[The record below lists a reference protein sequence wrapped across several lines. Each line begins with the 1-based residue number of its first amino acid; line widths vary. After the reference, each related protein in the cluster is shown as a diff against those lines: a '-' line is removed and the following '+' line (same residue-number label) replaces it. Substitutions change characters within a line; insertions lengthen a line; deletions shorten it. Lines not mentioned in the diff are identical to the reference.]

1 MNFDGLGLNNK
12 VPINMSTETDPNIV
26 WKMALIIL
34 YCMYILYVGRAI
46 IITCWNCFLHTC
58 LKPCGVD
65 PCGAGGA
72 IASPD
77 HGRPRAGWNDFY
89 PRVAK
94 PRVTPI
100 FSIRAPS
107 RGSRLCQPNNTGT
120 PGNSNLPTAP
130 RNRDENE
137 LNRFFIVIED
147 VKKIQKQNRYI
158 LQKLEIESKKH
169 YEEIRNQ
176 TKQLNLLKNLVLDLK
191 NSQNSKQKAEK
202 VESPIQL
209 YSISN
214 QLEWT
219 PCTGNCV
226 ICLDKPLTHAV
237 RPCGHFIACA
247 DCAEKFKL
255 LRSCPCLGMYFFV
268 K

>member
-1 MNFDGLGLNNK
+1 
-12 VPINMSTETDPNIV
+12 MSTETDPNIV
-26 WKMALIIL
+26 WKLALLIL

-46 IITCWNCFLHTC
+46 IITCWYWFLHTC

-65 PCGAGGA
+65 PWGAGGT
-72 IASPD
+72 IESQD
-77 HGRPRAGWNDFY
+77 DGRPRAGWNDFY

-100 FSIRAPS
+100 FSIRGPY

-158 LQKLEIESKKH
+158 LQKLEVESKKH
-169 YEEIRNQ
+169 YEEIQNQ
-176 TKQLNLLKNLVLDLK
+176 TKQLKLLQNLAPYLK
-191 NSQNSKQKAEK
+191 NSQSSKQKTEK
-202 VESPIQL
+202 VETELI
-209 YSISN
+209 
-214 QLEWT
+214 
-219 PCTGNCV
+219 TGNCV
-226 ICLDKPLTHAV
+226 VCLDKPLTHAV
-237 RPCGHFIACA
+237 RPCGHLIACT
-247 DCAEKFKL
+247 DCAEKLSKKCPICRRTIFAT
-255 LRSCPCLGMYFFV
+255 LRIFLP
-268 K
+268 